1 MVISTNTVYY
11 YSDSDTWRDIQK
23 RNQFPNRK
31 SNHDL
36 SISPE
41 LHLTLNLGT
50 FVKDRPFCLVHM
62 TSSLTEFLCFS
73 KNQG

>member
-1 MVISTNTVYY
+1 MEG
-11 YSDSDTWRDIQK
+11 YSEKKSVSQ
-23 RNQFPNRK
+23 QE
-31 SNHDL
+31 SNHDF

-41 LHLTLNLGT
+41 LHLALSLGT

-62 TSSLTEFLCFS
+62 TSSLTECLCFS